1 MKRDHGE
8 LVGYIKHDNY
18 KNHKLVKSNIYFN
31 EIMNAGI
38 KRNMEILGG
47 DVTSNTSLD
56 YIRLGDDN
64 TTPKDKTLTNVKGAI
79 ESKLPFGVP
88 SVGSVFPYELNRSV
102 TISSTTITRPVTV
115 YEIGTFFSP
124 HSGGKMFSR
133 VAIPDPGIDFLEDE
147 DDSLTYGLYIT

>member
-1 MKRDHGE
+1 MKNDHGKWI
-8 LVGYIKHDNY
+8 GYIKHQAY
-18 KNHKLVKSNIYFN
+18 KNDKLQREKIYFN

-79 ESKLPFGVP
+79 ESKLAFGVQ

-147 DDSLTYGLYIT
+147 DDSLTYGLYLT